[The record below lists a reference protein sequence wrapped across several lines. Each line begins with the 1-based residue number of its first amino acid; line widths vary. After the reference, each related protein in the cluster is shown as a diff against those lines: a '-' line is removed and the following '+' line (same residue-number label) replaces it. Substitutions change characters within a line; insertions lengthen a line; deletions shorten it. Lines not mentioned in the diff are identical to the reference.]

1 MKPETL
7 DSIIMRVALTDEQ
20 LVELTQEALALE
32 LTNPHTY
39 ACTDDTDAYSRQI
52 AQAVEYYSEALINA
66 HMFKLAENQ
75 RHYDQLRAAKLQHEI
90 STQEAAITVLRLSL
104 LGLPLNSYAIIND
117 IQDVRNKIAVLQRE
131 LDLFVEDCKQRDW
144 KIY

>member
-7 DSIIMRVALTDEQ
+7 DSIVMRVALTDEQ

-52 AQAVEYYSEALINA
+52 AQAVEYYSETLVNA
-66 HMFKLAENQ
+66 HTFKLAENQ

-104 LGLPLNSYAIIND
+104 LDLPLNSYAIIND